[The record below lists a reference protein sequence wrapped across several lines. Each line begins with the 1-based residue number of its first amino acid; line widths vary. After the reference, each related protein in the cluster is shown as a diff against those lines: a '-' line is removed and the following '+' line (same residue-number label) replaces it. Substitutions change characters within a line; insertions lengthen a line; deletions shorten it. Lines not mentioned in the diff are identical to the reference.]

1 MRLAIDLGGTK
12 VLAAVEGAE
21 GPGGPFRS
29 RVKRPSQGEHGREA
43 IYGALI
49 QAAEEAVEAAGVGW
63 SEITGVGVC
72 VPGVVEPETG
82 VVLDC
87 SNLPGWDSMPLAQ
100 RLSDRWNVP
109 VGVMNDAN
117 AACWAE
123 YTTGAGQGC
132 RHMAFVTLSTG
143 VGAGF
148 VIEGR
153 LYEGARGVAGE
164 VGETRDESGE
174 TVERRASG
182 SGVMRTFGIHPE
194 DLHALWERGE
204 PTARAAFEDLVVHA
218 GRLLANLATL
228 LDPERIV
235 VGGGLSRLGP
245 WLLDRLSQEV
255 ASSAYSLA
263 KRTPLVAARWSE
275 DAGLRGLLALGAG
288 HAV

>member
-1 MRLAIDLGGTK
+1 VRLAIDLGGTK
-12 VLAAVEGAE
+12 VLAAVEGAD
-21 GPGGPFRS
+21 GPGGPLRS
-29 RVKRPSQGEHGREA
+29 RVKRPSEGERGREA
-43 IYGALI
+43 IYEALI
-49 QAAEEAVEAAGVGW
+49 QAAEDAVATAGTPW
-63 SEITGVGVC
+63 SAITGVGVC

-100 RLSDRWNVP
+100 RLTDRWSVP
-109 VGVMNDAN
+109 VEVVNDAN

-148 VIEGR
+148 VIDGK
-153 LYEGARGVAGE
+153 LYQGARGVAGE

-182 SGVMRTFGIHPE
+182 SGVTRNFGVRPE
-194 DLHALWERGE
+194 ELHALWDLGDAN
-204 PTARAAFEDLVVHA
+204 ARQAFDDLVAHA

-235 VGGGLSRLGP
+235 VGGGLSALGP
-245 WLLDRLSQEV
+245 WLLDRLSHEV

-288 HAV
+288 RGV